1 MSTHRASAPIFY
13 AAATSYNKFM
23 MELRTGDVAIAGG
36 GIIGLSIGMELQC
49 RGLSVI
55 VIERDRA
62 MRGASWAAGG
72 MLAGRDPA
80 NPPAL
85 CLLALRSLELYP
97 DYLHRVEELSGESVP
112 LRTRRALLEIS
123 GEHATRGETTPA
135 AESEAMEWIP
145 GLNIAGHKLV
155 WMDEDSLDPRDL
167 CRALP
172 KAFCAAGG
180 TLLEA
185 SPVLAVEPRASEIAV
200 TTPSETIHATHF
212 INCCGAW
219 AGAAHL
225 GELPVVPVKGQMVS
239 AAIAAERLRCVL
251 RTPRFYAIPRGDGR
265 VTVGATVE
273 RVGFDTTVYPEQ
285 IAELLQNAAEMIPE
299 IARAPVLQSWAGL
312 RPGTP
317 DDLPILGAASA
328 EHCWVATGHYRD
340 GILLAPATARVMA
353 QAIMEEP
360 LDVSIAEF
368 SATRF
373 KVASTGATI
382 AASAIAAN

>member
-1 MSTHRASAPIFY
+1 
-13 AAATSYNKFM
+13 
-23 MELRTGDVAIAGG
+23 
-36 GIIGLSIGMELQC
+36 
-49 RGLSVI
+49 
-55 VIERDRA
+55 

-85 CLLALRSLELYP
+85 HPLALRSLELYP
-97 DYLHRVEELSGESVP
+97 DYLRRVEELSGESVP

-123 GEHATRGETTPA
+123 GEHATRGKTTPA
-135 AESEAMEWIP
+135 TESEAMEWIP
-145 GLNIAGHKLV
+145 GLRLSGRRLV
-155 WMDEDSLDPRDL
+155 WMNEDSLDPRDL

-172 KAFCAAGG
+172 NAFRAVGG

-185 SPVLAVEPRASEIAV
+185 SPVLAVEAQASGIAI
-200 TTPSETIHATHF
+200 TTQSETIHAAHF

-219 AGAAHL
+219 AGGNQL
-225 GELPVVPVKGQMVS
+225 GELPVAPVKGQMASVS
-239 AAIAAERLRCVL
+239 IFADRLRCVL

-273 RVGFDTTVYPEQ
+273 WVGFDTTVHKNQ
-285 IAELLQNAAEMIPE
+285 IADLVETAAGWVPE
-299 IARAPVLQSWAGL
+299 IAHAPILESWAGL

-317 DDLPILGAASA
+317 DDLPILGAAPV

-340 GILLAPATARVMA
+340 GILLAPATAQLMA
-353 QAIMEEP
+353 QVIMGEP

-368 SATRF
+368 SASRF
-373 KVASTGATI
+373 DPTSAG
-382 AASAIAAN
+382 ASATAACPNDGNRSAAL